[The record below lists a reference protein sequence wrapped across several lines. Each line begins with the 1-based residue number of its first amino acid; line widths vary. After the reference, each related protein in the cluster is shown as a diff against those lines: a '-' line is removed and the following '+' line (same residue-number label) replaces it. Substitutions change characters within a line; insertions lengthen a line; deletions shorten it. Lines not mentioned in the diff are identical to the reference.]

1 MNEPKT
7 LPASMRPKK
16 RYIVFEIISE
26 TPVLYKDV
34 NFAMWGSFLSLLG
47 QSGCADAKILV
58 LENLYDAAAQ
68 RGVVRCRSSHVEQV
82 RAAMALVP
90 IVGESRSI
98 IKVLGVT
105 GTIASAS
112 SKYDAGT
119 NQVQSNQ

>member
-34 NFAMWGSFLSLLG
+34 NFAAWGSFLSLLG
-47 QSGCADAKILV
+47 HAGCADAKILV
-58 LENLYDAAAQ
+58 LENLYDQSAQ

-82 RAAMALVP
+82 RAALALVS
-90 IVGESRSI
+90 IIGESRSI

-105 GTIASAS
+105 GTISSAS
-112 SKYDAGT
+112 TKYDAGT
-119 NQVQSNQ
+119 NPDSS

>member
-1 MNEPKT
+1 MVNEPKT

-16 RYIVFEIISE
+16 RYMIFEVISE

-34 NFAMWGSFLSLLG
+34 NLAMWGSFLSLLG

-58 LENLYDAAAQ
+58 LENMYDQAAQ

-82 RAAMALVP
+82 RAALALVSM
-90 IVGESRSI
+90 IGESRSI
-98 IKVLGVT
+98 VKVLGVT

-112 SKYDAGT
+112 SKYDAGA
-119 NQVQSNQ
+119 QV